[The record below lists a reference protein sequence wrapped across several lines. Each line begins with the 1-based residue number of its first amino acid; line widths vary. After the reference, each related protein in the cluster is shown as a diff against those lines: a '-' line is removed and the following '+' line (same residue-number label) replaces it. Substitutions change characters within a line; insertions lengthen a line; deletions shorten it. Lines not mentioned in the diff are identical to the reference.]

1 MIFLYLNSTSKNENT
16 EALYYHMTVL
26 ELILVYY
33 MFMEFV
39 DSKFVDENGLQPY
52 KNIKGHIYLCTSLN
66 IPMTRWTTI
75 HNWTAEKIRRKLH
88 NGKSL

>member
-33 MFMEFV
+33 MFMEFRTLLLV
-39 DSKFVDENGLQPY
+39 LKKDCQ
-52 KNIKGHIYLCTSLN
+52 
-66 IPMTRWTTI
+66 
-75 HNWTAEKIRRKLH
+75 
-88 NGKSL
+88 

>member
-33 MFMEFV
+33 MFMEFRTLLLV
-39 DSKFVDENGLQPY
+39 LK
-52 KNIKGHIYLCTSLN
+52 
-66 IPMTRWTTI
+66 
-75 HNWTAEKIRRKLH
+75 KIVSEHK
-88 NGKSL
+88 KYSFIFKY